1 MSPPSARADGEPT
14 RYRDVARGGLERVLE
29 LSGRGEWPQ
38 AAEEARTL
46 KRVFRDAADLFG
58 PVPSDVFDGVLAACL
73 ARDADELGDFAELVE
88 ELFP

>member
-1 MSPPSARADGEPT
+1 MSLPSARADGEPIS
-14 RYRDVARGGLERVLE
+14 YRDVARGGLDAVL
-29 LSGRGEWPQ
+29 GE
-38 AAEEARTL
+38 AAGGDWAAAADRAREV

-58 PVPSDVFDGVLAACL
+58 PVPGDAFDGLLAACI